1 MRSPDARTY
10 RLTFTLPKGAMA
22 LPSGVHQD
30 WEPGCELDICGPL
43 IAIIAPSRE
52 KAMSQAARV
61 LRVACARL
69 ARAET
74 SALLE
79 SPAPVSGRDS
89 WTVVINADIAFVPG
103 AIGAVFPEIQDGAR
117 AALG

>member
-22 LPSGVHQD
+22 LPSGNFTNWVR
-30 WEPGCELDICGPL
+30 GCELNICGAL

-52 KAMSQAARV
+52 KAMEQAARL

-69 ARAET
+69 ARIDIA
-74 SALLE
+74 ALLE

-89 WTVVINADIAFVPG
+89 WTIVVNTDVAFVPG
-103 AIGAVFPEIQDGAR
+103 AIGATFPEMHDGAR
-117 AALG
+117 HALG